1 MMLEQLKKQFEL
13 NGPPAAFNYGGKAY
27 LGFKE
32 GFEQLDEQI
41 QKGKK
46 SVASIKTYRHSASG
60 TLWTVKLTHYPIYGA
75 LEWQAEI
82 FAPEKTEIFSELCY
96 QLDVP
101 GQNGMLMGNYGDEGR
116 GYEEYSARLS
126 EKSVR
131 HEALDGRPTHYVF
144 PYYRLET
151 DAGKLFAVLSWQG
164 GWFAQF
170 EQKDAFV
177 RLTAGQMNVSAYLE
191 KGERF
196 RLPLMVVLEYA
207 QEPANAWRRFYIDC
221 NMPLVK
227 NEPLK
232 PLLGAFN
239 GVCAGLSDGLVRRV
253 KKAYDSNNIDYDFWW
268 FDAGWGTDGTGPH
281 NKEGWWYHGVNFEM
295 NREIFPDGLKS
306 FGEELAQSGK
316 DFMLWFEPEMVR
328 TPIKH
333 MEEFF
338 QAHPDFKR
346 EWLIGTFQKEWCG
359 ITLTSQLINLGDEQ
373 CLKWIEA
380 HIFEVMDTAGANIF
394 RIDFNS
400 PPREI
405 WGRHDRLGRQ
415 GITENHYCTGY
426 LQLLKDIQAR
436 YPGILMDSCASG
448 GGRNDLET
456 MRLMIPLHYSDHQDI
471 CPQDSNGFI
480 YMQQVLYRWFPYIKN
495 FIAPYTLSDQY
506 AMRAAYNPCMVCSCP
521 PEELDAFNFDKLR
534 EYIKEWR
541 EINKA
546 YMGNYYE
553 LEKASRDDSQLKA
566 FMFFNEKE
574 NIGFILVFCPENCT
588 RTEYRAVLQGLK
600 EGSYML
606 ENMNTHKRWSEQ
618 GEALCTQGLELTL
631 KPRTAHLI
639 KISRES

>member
-60 TLWTVKLTHYPIYGA
+60 TLWTVKLTHYPLYGA

-239 GVCAGLSDGLVRRV
+239 GVCAGLSEDLVRRV
-253 KKAYDSNNIDYDFWW
+253 KKAYDSHDIDYDFW
-268 FDAGWGTDGTGPH
+268 
-281 NKEGWWYHGVNFEM
+281 
-295 NREIFPDGLKS
+295 
-306 FGEELAQSGK
+306 
-316 DFMLWFEPEMVR
+316 
-328 TPIKH
+328 
-333 MEEFF
+333 
-338 QAHPDFKR
+338 
-346 EWLIGTFQKEWCG
+346 
-359 ITLTSQLINLGDEQ
+359 
-373 CLKWIEA
+373 
-380 HIFEVMDTAGANIF
+380 
-394 RIDFNS
+394 
-400 PPREI
+400 
-405 WGRHDRLGRQ
+405 
-415 GITENHYCTGY
+415 
-426 LQLLKDIQAR
+426 
-436 YPGILMDSCASG
+436 
-448 GGRNDLET
+448 
-456 MRLMIPLHYSDHQDI
+456 
-471 CPQDSNGFI
+471 
-480 YMQQVLYRWFPYIKN
+480 
-495 FIAPYTLSDQY
+495 
-506 AMRAAYNPCMVCSCP
+506 
-521 PEELDAFNFDKLR
+521 
-534 EYIKEWR
+534 
-541 EINKA
+541 
-546 YMGNYYE
+546 
-553 LEKASRDDSQLKA
+553 
-566 FMFFNEKE
+566 
-574 NIGFILVFCPENCT
+574 
-588 RTEYRAVLQGLK
+588 
-600 EGSYML
+600 
-606 ENMNTHKRWSEQ
+606 
-618 GEALCTQGLELTL
+618 
-631 KPRTAHLI
+631 
-639 KISRES
+639 